1 MPGSTTAPIVFL
13 PPSAVKGHTDTG
25 RHTYDM
31 LEGSKLNYLEPRK
44 NSNGGM
50 SVSFMYED
58 GKIYIQTPEMRCP
71 FGINNYKR
79 NDGRD
84 NLSTQVQFNSSS
96 DDCVMLENL
105 ISALDQKHIKA
116 AKCNASTWF
125 TAKIKPDVIDTLYK
139 GSAIPAK
146 QPEKY
151 APTWRLKVNTG
162 TQFFGE
168 NRKTLD
174 VNAVQG
180 GCFLTCL
187 VECSPLWFV
196 NNGIS
201 PTYTLIQAKVR
212 PKQDAFGSYALVDT
226 DGDSQMD

>member
-1 MPGSTTAPIVFL
+1 MPGSTSAPVVFL
-13 PPSAVKGHTDTG
+13 PPSAVKGHTDTN
-25 RHTYDM
+25 RRTYEQLDAS
-31 LEGSKLNYLEPRK
+31 LEYLEPRK

-50 SVSFMYED
+50 SVSFMCE
-58 GKIYIQTPEMRCP
+58 GSKIYIQTPEMRCP

-84 NLSTQVQFNSSS
+84 NLSTQVQFNSLN
-96 DDCVMLENL
+96 DDCVELENL

-116 AKCNASTWF
+116 AKTNAGTWF
-125 TAKIKPDVIDTLYK
+125 TAKIKPELIDGLYK
-139 GSAIPAK
+139 DSAIPSK
-146 QPEKY
+146 QPDKY
-151 APTWRLKVNTG
+151 APTWRLKVNAG

-168 NRKTLD
+168 DRNILD
-174 VNAVQG
+174 VNAVQN
-180 GCFLTCL
+180 GCYLTCL

-212 PKQDAFGSYALVDT
+212 AKQDAFSSYALVDT